1 MPNRIHSR
9 VYALL
14 FSWVARDSCEGFR
27 PGILAR
33 MSRRDYCGLVAPP
46 MQAESGSDVEE
57 FGYCVLSLTDDQR
70 KIVIAWCV
78 MEAKEWENFGMRT
91 TKLSRRQLRRMIR
104 QILRELQDLAVSR
117 GLISIEDS
125 EMENAS

>member
-1 MPNRIHSR
+1 MPYAIHGR
-9 VYALL
+9 VYSLL
-14 FSWVARDSCEGFR
+14 FSWMARDSCEGFR

-46 MQAESGSDVEE
+46 IQGEGGSDVEE
-57 FGYCVLSLTDDQR
+57 FGFCVLSLTDDQQ
-70 KIVIAWCV
+70 KIIIAWCV
-78 MEAKEWENFGMRT
+78 MEANEWEDFGMRT
-91 TKLSRRQLRRMIR
+91 MKLSRRQLRRMIR

-117 GLISIEDS
+117 GLISIEDL